1 MARKYGHTYRLSKN
15 FEDYSYIINGI
26 GGIGKTTMV
35 YEIGK
40 LITGSNEGTFIITCG
55 VENKPK
61 HIDDAFGDVAPDFK
75 TFIDIVKELCDNKEE
90 YPDTKFVA
98 VDSMDEFAR
107 ITENY
112 VVNEWNKQCDINDRA
127 KSIAQAYKGFQ
138 KGESRACDLMLQQ
151 IMKLQ
156 NAGYSL
162 LLVGHTKTKLKED
175 VITKI
180 QFEQLTCN
188 LDNKY
193 YNALKDKVNLVA
205 MCYNENV
212 VENVEEKKNA
222 FTKKMNKVGQLADRK
237 RVMVFADT
245 DNAVDCKTHFPFI
258 VAKANFGAENFIK
271 AVRDALEEQSKHPN
285 SEIPNK
291 KTKKTTK
298 KSKEIEETLEEHV
311 SVTEDE
317 ADELRDLGAVLLNDE
332 DDIDDTN
339 DVPWNEDEKEKEDED
354 DIDLFDDDDEFDEKA
369 VKEQIRPL
377 FKEADKDTRAK
388 VRKMLNGNQLTDI
401 HDEDTL
407 KAILKALA

>member
-1 MARKYGHTYRLSKN
+1 MARKFGQTYRLSKN

-75 TFIDIVKELCDNKEE
+75 TFTEIVKELCENKVE

-98 VDSMDEFAR
+98 IDSMDEFAR

-112 VVNEWNKQCDINDRA
+112 VVAEWNKTCDINDRA
-127 KSIAQAYKGFQ
+127 KSISQAYKGFQ
-138 KGESRACDLMLQQ
+138 KGESRACDLMLNQ

-156 NAGYSL
+156 DAGYSL

-205 MCYNENV
+205 MCYTENLV
-212 VENVEEKKNA
+212 DNVEEKKNA
-222 FTKKMNKVGQLADRK
+222 FTKKMNKIGQLADRK

-245 DNAVDCKTHFPFI
+245 ENAVDCKSHFPYI
-258 VAKANFGAENFIK
+258 VAKVDFGAQNFIN

-285 SEIPNK
+285 GVVATKAK
-291 KTKKTTK
+291 KITKKAK
-298 KSKEIEETLEEHV
+298 VEE
-311 SVTEDE
+311 SVVDEDE
-317 ADELRDLGAVLLNDE
+317 EIDATPVQS
-332 DDIDDTN
+332 DDIDEVETA
-339 DVPWNEDEKEKEDED
+339 PWDED
-354 DIDLFDDDDEFDEKA
+354 TDEEIDLFDEDNEDDEEPFDEEVAKA
-369 VKEQIRPL
+369 SIRPA
-377 FKEADKDTRAK
+377 FKAADAETKKIIKGILSGAK
-388 VRKMLNGNQLTDI
+388 LADV
-401 HDEDTL
+401 HDEKTL
-407 KAILKALA
+407 KAILEALA

>member
-1 MARKYGHTYRLSKN
+1 MARKFGHTYRLSKN

-75 TFIDIVKELCDNKEE
+75 TFTDIVKELCENKAE

-98 VDSMDEFAR
+98 IDSMDEFAR

-112 VVNEWNKQCDINDRA
+112 VVAEWNKTCDINDRA
-127 KSIAQAYKGFQ
+127 KSISQAYKGFQ
-138 KGESRACDLMLQQ
+138 KGESRACDLMLNQ

-156 NAGYSL
+156 DAGYSL

-205 MCYNENV
+205 MCYTENLV
-212 VENVEEKKNA
+212 DNVEEKKNA
-222 FTKKMNKVGQLADRK
+222 FTKKMDKIGQLTDRK

-245 DNAVDCKTHFPFI
+245 ENAVDCKSHFPYI
-258 VAKANFGAENFIK
+258 AAKVDFGAANFIQ

-285 SEIPNK
+285 GTSE
-291 KTKKTTK
+291 
-298 KSKEIEETLEEHV
+298 SKPAVKAAPVAAPAPVEEDPEM
-311 SVTEDE
+311 SAQIDE
-317 ADELRDLGAVLLNDE
+317 E
-332 DDIDDTN
+332 DDMDLPFDL
-339 DVPWNEDEKEKEDED
+339 DEDED
-354 DIDLFDDDDEFDEKA
+354 DSFDEEA
-369 VKEQIRPL
+369 VKEEINKL
-377 FKEADKDTRAK
+377 FKVADAATKK
-388 VRKMLNGNQLTDI
+388 GVRSLLNGNKLADI
-401 HDEDTL
+401 HDETTL
-407 KAILKALA
+407 NRILEALA

>member
-26 GGIGKTTMV
+26 GGIGKTTMI

-75 TFIDIVKELCDNKEE
+75 TFTDIVKELCENKAE
-90 YPDTKFVA
+90 YPYTKFIGL
-98 VDSMDEFAR
+98 DSMDEFAR

-112 VVNEWNKQCDINDRA
+112 VVAEWNKTCDINDRA
-127 KSIAQAYKGFQ
+127 KSISQAYKGFQ

-205 MCYNENV
+205 MCYTENLV
-212 VENVEEKKNA
+212 DNVEEKKNA
-222 FTKKMNKVGQLADRK
+222 FTKKMNKIGQLTDRK

-245 DNAVDCKTHFPFI
+245 ENAVDCKSHFPYI
-258 VAKANFGAENFIK
+258 AAKVDFGAENFIK

-285 SEIPNK
+285 GEAPVTKAK
-291 KTKKTTK
+291 KITKKEK
-298 KSKEIEETLEEHV
+298 EETLEEHV

-317 ADELRDLGAVLLNDE
+317 AKELRDMGAVLLND
-332 DDIDDTN
+332 DDEIESAEVETAPWDDDDDT
-339 DVPWNEDEKEKEDED
+339 DLFDED
-354 DIDLFDDDDEFDEKA
+354 DEEPFDEVATKKTIRVAHKA
-369 VKEQIRPL
+369 ADAETQKKVKKLLAGE
-377 FKEADKDTRAK
+377 K
-388 VRKMLNGNQLTDI
+388 LNSI
-401 HDEDTL
+401 HDEKLL
-407 KAILKALA
+407 KEILKVLA

>member
-1 MARKYGHTYRLSKN
+1 MSRKFGRTYKLSKN

-75 TFIDIVKELCDNKEE
+75 TFTDIVKELCENKAE

-98 VDSMDEFAR
+98 IDSMDEFAR

-112 VVNEWNKQCDINDRA
+112 VVAEWNKTCDINDRA

-138 KGESRACDLMLQQ
+138 KGESRACDLMLTQ

-205 MCYNENV
+205 MCYTENV
-212 VENVEEKKNA
+212 VDNIEEKKNA
-222 FTKKMNKVGQLADRK
+222 FTKKMDKIGQLTDRK

-245 DNAVDCKTHFPFI
+245 ENAVDCKSHFPYI
-258 VAKANFGAENFIK
+258 VAKVDFGAANFIQ
-271 AVRDALEEQSKHPN
+271 AVRDALDEQSKHPN
-285 SEIPNK
+285 GTSE
-291 KTKKTTK
+291 
-298 KSKEIEETLEEHV
+298 SKPVAKAASISAPAPAPVEEDPEIEAMSEQI
-311 SVTEDE
+311 DE
-317 ADELRDLGAVLLNDE
+317 E
-332 DDIDDTN
+332 DDMDLPFDLDD
-339 DVPWNEDEKEKEDED
+339 EDED
-354 DIDLFDDDDEFDEKA
+354 DSFDEEA
-369 VKEQIRPL
+369 VKEEINAL
-377 FKEADKDTRAK
+377 FKNADAALKK
-388 VRKMLNGNQLTDI
+388 EVRGILNGGKLANI
-401 HDEDTL
+401 HDEATL
-407 KAILKALA
+407 KRILEALS

>member
-26 GGIGKTTMV
+26 GGIGKTTMI

-75 TFIDIVKELCDNKEE
+75 TFTDIVKELCENKAE
-90 YPDTKFVA
+90 YPYTKFIGL
-98 VDSMDEFAR
+98 DSMDEFAR

-112 VVNEWNKQCDINDRA
+112 VVAEWNKTCDINDRA
-127 KSIAQAYKGFQ
+127 KGISQAYKGFQ

-205 MCYNENV
+205 MCYTENLV
-212 VENVEEKKNA
+212 DNVEEKKNA
-222 FTKKMNKVGQLADRK
+222 FTKKMNKIGQLTDRK

-245 DNAVDCKTHFPFI
+245 ENAVDCKSHFPYI
-258 VAKANFGAENFIK
+258 AAKVDFGAENFIK

-285 SEIPNK
+285 GEAPVTKAK
-291 KTKKTTK
+291 KITKKEK
-298 KSKEIEETLEEHV
+298 EETLEEHV

-317 ADELRDLGAVLLNDE
+317 AKELRDMGAVLLND
-332 DDIDDTN
+332 DDEIESAEVETAPWDDDDDT
-339 DVPWNEDEKEKEDED
+339 DLFDED
-354 DIDLFDDDDEFDEKA
+354 DEEPFDEVATKKTIRAAHKA
-369 VKEQIRPL
+369 ADAETQKKVKEL
-377 FKEADKDTRAK
+377 LAGEK
-388 VRKMLNGNQLTDI
+388 LNSI
-401 HDEDTL
+401 HDEKLL
-407 KAILKALA
+407 KEILKVLA

>member
-1 MARKYGHTYRLSKN
+1 MARKYGHVYKLSKN

-75 TFIDIVKELCDNKEE
+75 TFMEIVKELCENKAE

-98 VDSMDEFAR
+98 IDSMDEFAR
-107 ITENY
+107 TAENY
-112 VVNEWNKQCDINDRA
+112 VVAEWNKTCDINDRA
-127 KSIAQAYKGFQ
+127 KSISQAYKGFQ

-205 MCYNENV
+205 MCYTENLV
-212 VENVEEKKNA
+212 DNVEEKKNA
-222 FTKKMNKVGQLADRK
+222 FTKKMDKIGQLTDRK

-245 DNAVDCKTHFPFI
+245 ENAVDCKSHFPYI
-258 VAKANFGAENFIK
+258 EAKVDFGAQNFID
-271 AVRDALEEQSKHPN
+271 AVRNALDEQSKHPN
-285 SEIPNK
+285 GETHTKAK
-291 KTKKTTK
+291 KLSKKAK
-298 KSKEIEETLEEHV
+298 VDEVEPEIEESIVEE
-311 SVTEDE
+311 E
-317 ADELRDLGAVLLNDE
+317 
-332 DDIDDTN
+332 IDDTTTEV
-339 DVPWNEDEKEKEDED
+339 DEVETAPWDEDED
-354 DIDLFDDDDEFDEKA
+354 VDLFSEDESIDKEEPFDEDAAKA
-369 VKEQIRPL
+369 TIRPA
-377 FKEADKDTRAK
+377 FKAADAETKK
-388 VRKMLNGNQLTDI
+388 VIKGLLGGSKLTDV
-401 HDEDTL
+401 HDEKIL
-407 KAILKALA
+407 KEILKALA

>member
-1 MARKYGHTYRLSKN
+1 MARKFGRIYKLSKN

-55 VENKPK
+55 VENEPK

-75 TFIDIVKELCDNKEE
+75 TFTDIVKELCENKAE

-98 VDSMDEFAR
+98 IDSMDEFAR

-112 VVNEWNKQCDINDRA
+112 VVAEWNKTCDINDRA

-138 KGESRACDLMLQQ
+138 KGESRACDLMLTQ

-205 MCYNENV
+205 MCYTENV
-212 VENVEEKKNA
+212 VDNVEEKKNA
-222 FTKKMNKVGQLADRK
+222 FTKKMDKIGQLTDRK

-245 DNAVDCKTHFPFI
+245 ENAVDCKSHFPYI
-258 VAKANFGAENFIK
+258 VAKVDFGAANFIQ
-271 AVRDALEEQSKHPN
+271 AVRDALNEQSKHPN
-285 SEIPNK
+285 GTSE
-291 KTKKTTK
+291 
-298 KSKEIEETLEEHV
+298 SKPVAKAAPISAPAPAPVEEDPEIEAMSEQI
-311 SVTEDE
+311 DE
-317 ADELRDLGAVLLNDE
+317 E
-332 DDIDDTN
+332 DDMDLPFDLDD
-339 DVPWNEDEKEKEDED
+339 EDED
-354 DIDLFDDDDEFDEKA
+354 GSFDEEA
-369 VKEQIRPL
+369 VKEEINAL
-377 FKEADKDTRAK
+377 FKNADTALKK
-388 VRKMLNGNQLTDI
+388 EVRGILNGGKLANI
-401 HDEDTL
+401 HDEATL
-407 KAILKALA
+407 KRILEALS

>member
-1 MARKYGHTYRLSKN
+1 MARKFGQTYRLSKN

-75 TFIDIVKELCDNKEE
+75 TFTEIVKELCENKVE

-98 VDSMDEFAR
+98 IDSMDEFAR

-112 VVNEWNKQCDINDRA
+112 VVAEWNKTCDINDRA
-127 KSIAQAYKGFQ
+127 KSISQAYKGFQ
-138 KGESRACDLMLQQ
+138 KGESRACDLMLNQ

-156 NAGYSL
+156 DAGYSL

-205 MCYNENV
+205 MCYTENLV
-212 VENVEEKKNA
+212 DNVEEKKNA
-222 FTKKMNKVGQLADRK
+222 FTKKMNKIGQLADRK

-245 DNAVDCKTHFPFI
+245 ENAVDCKSHFPYI
-258 VAKANFGAENFIK
+258 VAKVDFGAQNFIN

-285 SEIPNK
+285 GVVATKAK
-291 KTKKTTK
+291 KITKKAK
-298 KSKEIEETLEEHV
+298 VEESVVEEDKEIDATPV
-311 SVTEDE
+311 QS
-317 ADELRDLGAVLLNDE
+317 
-332 DDIDDTN
+332 DDIDEVETA
-339 DVPWNEDEKEKEDED
+339 PWDED
-354 DIDLFDDDDEFDEKA
+354 TDEEIDLFDEDNEAKATIRPAFKAADAETKKIIKGILNGAKLADVHDEK
-369 VKEQIRPL
+369 
-377 FKEADKDTRAK
+377 
-388 VRKMLNGNQLTDI
+388 
-401 HDEDTL
+401 TL

>member
-1 MARKYGHTYRLSKN
+1 MARKFGQTYRLSKN

-40 LITGSNEGTFIITCG
+40 LITGNNEGTFIITCG

-75 TFIDIVKELCDNKEE
+75 TFTEIVKELCENKAE

-112 VVNEWNKQCDINDRA
+112 VVAEWNKTCDINDRA
-127 KSIAQAYKGFQ
+127 KSISQAYKGFQ
-138 KGESRACDLMLQQ
+138 KGESRACDLMLNQ

-156 NAGYSL
+156 DAGYSL

-205 MCYNENV
+205 MCYTENV
-212 VENVEEKKNA
+212 VDNVEEKKNA
-222 FTKKMNKVGQLADRK
+222 FTKKMNKIGQLTDRK

-245 DNAVDCKTHFPFI
+245 ENAVDCKSHFPYI
-258 VAKANFGAENFIK
+258 AAKVDFGAGNFIK

-285 SEIPNK
+285 GVAITKAK
-291 KTKKTTK
+291 KITKKANTEEVEL
-298 KSKEIEETLEEHV
+298 EIEEPIVEE
-311 SVTEDE
+311 E
-317 ADELRDLGAVLLNDE
+317 
-332 DDIDDTN
+332 IDDTVTEV
-339 DVPWNEDEKEKEDED
+339 DEVDTAPWDEDED
-354 DIDLFDDDDEFDEKA
+354 LDLFSEDESIDDDFDEDAAKA
-369 VKEQIRPL
+369 TIRPA
-377 FKEADKDTRAK
+377 FKAADAETKK
-388 VRKMLNGNQLTDI
+388 IIKELLNGSKLADV
-401 HDEDTL
+401 HDEKIL
-407 KAILKALA
+407 KEILKALA

>member
-1 MARKYGHTYRLSKN
+1 MARKYGKTYRLSKN

-40 LITGSNEGTFIITCG
+40 IITGSNEGTFIITCG

-75 TFIDIVKELCDNKEE
+75 TFTDIVKELCENKEE

-98 VDSMDEFAR
+98 IDSMDEFAR

-112 VVNEWNKQCDINDRA
+112 VVAEWNKTCDINDRA

-156 NAGYSL
+156 SAGYSL

-175 VITKI
+175 VITKV

-193 YNALKDKVNLVA
+193 YNALKDKVNLVV
-205 MCYNENV
+205 MCYNENI
-212 VENVEEKKNA
+212 VENIEEKKNA
-222 FTKKMNKVGQLADRK
+222 FTKKMNKVGQLTDRK

-245 DNAVDCKTHFPFI
+245 DNAIDCKTHFPFI
-258 VAKANFGAENFIK
+258 VAKADFGAQNFID
-271 AVRDALEEQSKHPN
+271 AVRDALEEQSKHT
-285 SEIPNK
+285 SETSSTPTKVKKATPVKEPEPEMEGPDEEPIP
-291 KTKKTTK
+291 
-298 KSKEIEETLEEHV
+298 EPE
-311 SVTEDE
+311 VTPEPVE
-317 ADELRDLGAVLLNDE
+317 E
-332 DDIDDTN
+332 DDPPFDVDEEVDDIFA
-339 DVPWNEDEKEKEDED
+339 EDED
-354 DIDLFDDDDEFDEKA
+354 EEPFDEEA
-369 VKEQIRPL
+369 VKEQIRKLHRTANPETKKL
-377 FKEADKDTRAK
+377 VKEILGAKIADVHDKET
-388 VRKMLNGNQLTDI
+388 LN
-401 HDEDTL
+401 
-407 KAILKALA
+407 KALKALA

>member
-26 GGIGKTTMV
+26 GGIGKTTMI

-75 TFIDIVKELCDNKEE
+75 TFTDIVKELCENKAE
-90 YPDTKFVA
+90 YPYTKFIGL
-98 VDSMDEFAR
+98 DSMDEFAR

-112 VVNEWNKQCDINDRA
+112 VVAEWNKTCDINDRA
-127 KSIAQAYKGFQ
+127 KSISQAYKGFQ

-205 MCYNENV
+205 MCYTENLV
-212 VENVEEKKNA
+212 DNVEEKKNA
-222 FTKKMNKVGQLADRK
+222 FTKKMNKIGQLTDRK

-245 DNAVDCKTHFPFI
+245 ENAVDCKSHFPYI
-258 VAKANFGAENFIK
+258 AAKVDFGAENFIK

-285 SEIPNK
+285 GEIPATKAK
-291 KTKKTTK
+291 KITKKAK
-298 KSKEIEETLEEHV
+298 EETLEEHV
-311 SVTEDE
+311 SVTDDE
-317 ADELRDLGAVLLNDE
+317 AKELRDMGAVLLND
-332 DDIDDTN
+332 DDELESTEVETAPWDD
-339 DVPWNEDEKEKEDED
+339 DDEE
-354 DIDLFDDDDEFDEKA
+354 IDLFDENNEDDEDPFDENAAKA
-369 VKEQIRPL
+369 AIRPA
-377 FKEADKDTRAK
+377 FKNADAETKK
-388 VRKMLNGNQLTDI
+388 VIKGILNGAKLADV
-401 HDEDTL
+401 HDENTL
-407 KAILKALA
+407 KAILEALA

>member
-1 MARKYGHTYRLSKN
+1 MARKFGQTYRLSKN

-75 TFIDIVKELCDNKEE
+75 TFTEIVKELCENKVE

-98 VDSMDEFAR
+98 IDSMDEFAR

-112 VVNEWNKQCDINDRA
+112 VVAEWNKTCDINDRA
-127 KSIAQAYKGFQ
+127 KSISQAYKGFQ
-138 KGESRACDLMLQQ
+138 KGESRACDLMLNQ
-151 IMKLQ
+151 IMRLQ
-156 NAGYSL
+156 DAGYSL

-205 MCYNENV
+205 MCYTENV
-212 VENVEEKKNA
+212 VDNVEEKKNA
-222 FTKKMNKVGQLADRK
+222 FTKKMNKIGQLTDRK
-237 RVMVFADT
+237 RVTVFADT
-245 DNAVDCKTHFPFI
+245 ENAGDCKSHFPYI
-258 VAKANFGAENFIK
+258 AAKVDFGAENFIK

-285 SEIPNK
+285 GVVTTKAK
-291 KTKKTTK
+291 KITKKAK
-298 KSKEIEETLEEHV
+298 VEESVVEEDKEIDATLVQSDDIDEVETAPWD
-311 SVTEDE
+311 EDE
-317 ADELRDLGAVLLNDE
+317 ELDLFDE
-332 DDIDDTN
+332 DDSI
-339 DVPWNEDEKEKEDED
+339 EDET
-354 DIDLFDDDDEFDEKA
+354 FDEAA
-369 VKEQIRPL
+369 VKKAIRD
-377 FKEADKDTRAK
+377 KNKTADAATKKK
-388 VRKMLNGNQLTDI
+388 VLELRGETLLKDI
-401 HDEDTL
+401 HDEKLL
-407 KAILKALA
+407 KEMLKALA

>member
-1 MARKYGHTYRLSKN
+1 MARKFGRIYKLSKN

-75 TFIDIVKELCDNKEE
+75 TFTDIVKELCENKAE

-98 VDSMDEFAR
+98 IDSMDEFAR

-112 VVNEWNKQCDINDRA
+112 VVAEWNKTCDINDRA

-138 KGESRACDLMLQQ
+138 KGESRACDLMLTQ

-205 MCYNENV
+205 MCYTENV
-212 VENVEEKKNA
+212 VDNVEEKKNA
-222 FTKKMNKVGQLADRK
+222 FTKKMDKIGQLTDRK

-245 DNAVDCKTHFPFI
+245 ENAVDCKSHFPYI
-258 VAKANFGAENFIK
+258 VAKVDFGAANFIQ

-285 SEIPNK
+285 GTSE
-291 KTKKTTK
+291 
-298 KSKEIEETLEEHV
+298 SKPVAKAAPISAPAPAPVEEDPEIEAMSEQIDEE
-311 SVTEDE
+311 DNM
-317 ADELRDLGAVLLNDE
+317 DLPFDL
-332 DDIDDTN
+332 DD
-339 DVPWNEDEKEKEDED
+339 EDED
-354 DIDLFDDDDEFDEKA
+354 DSFDEEA
-369 VKEQIRPL
+369 VKEEINAL
-377 FKEADKDTRAK
+377 FKNADTALTKE
-388 VRKMLNGNQLTDI
+388 VRGILNGGKLANI
-401 HDEDTL
+401 HDEATL
-407 KAILKALA
+407 KRILEALS

>member
-1 MARKYGHTYRLSKN
+1 MARKFGHTYRLSKN

-75 TFIDIVKELCDNKEE
+75 TFTDIVKELCENKAE

-112 VVNEWNKQCDINDRA
+112 VVAEWNKTCDINDRA

-138 KGESRACDLMLQQ
+138 KGESRACDLMLTQ

-205 MCYNENV
+205 MCYTENV
-212 VENVEEKKNA
+212 VDNVEEKKNA
-222 FTKKMNKVGQLADRK
+222 FTKKMDKIGQLTDRK

-245 DNAVDCKTHFPFI
+245 ENAVDCKSHFPYI
-258 VAKANFGAENFIK
+258 VAKVDFGAANFIQ
-271 AVRDALEEQSKHPN
+271 AVRDALNEQSKHPN
-285 SEIPNK
+285 GTSE
-291 KTKKTTK
+291 
-298 KSKEIEETLEEHV
+298 SKPVAKAAPISAPAPAPVEEDPEIETMSEQI
-311 SVTEDE
+311 DE
-317 ADELRDLGAVLLNDE
+317 E
-332 DDIDDTN
+332 DDMDLPFDLDD
-339 DVPWNEDEKEKEDED
+339 EDED
-354 DIDLFDDDDEFDEKA
+354 DSFDEEA
-369 VKEQIRPL
+369 VKEEINAL
-377 FKEADKDTRAK
+377 FKNADAALKK
-388 VRKMLNGNQLTDI
+388 EVRGILNGGKLANI
-401 HDEDTL
+401 HDEATL
-407 KAILKALA
+407 KRILEALS

>member
-26 GGIGKTTMV
+26 GGIGKTTMI

-75 TFIDIVKELCDNKEE
+75 TFTDIVKELCENKAE
-90 YPDTKFVA
+90 YPYTKFVGL
-98 VDSMDEFAR
+98 DSMDEFAR

-112 VVNEWNKQCDINDRA
+112 VVSEWNKTCDINDRA
-127 KSIAQAYKGFQ
+127 KSISQAYKGFQ

-205 MCYNENV
+205 MCYTENLV
-212 VENVEEKKNA
+212 DNVEEKKNA
-222 FTKKMNKVGQLADRK
+222 FTKKMNKIGQLTDRK

-245 DNAVDCKTHFPFI
+245 ENAIDCKSHFPYI
-258 VAKANFGAENFIK
+258 AAKVDFGAENFIK

-285 SEIPNK
+285 GEAPVTKAK
-291 KTKKTTK
+291 KITKKEK
-298 KSKEIEETLEEHV
+298 EETLEEHV

-317 ADELRDLGAVLLNDE
+317 AKELRDMGAVLLND
-332 DDIDDTN
+332 DDEIESAEVETAPWDDDN
-339 DVPWNEDEKEKEDED
+339 DTDLFDED
-354 DIDLFDDDDEFDEKA
+354 DEEPFDEVATKKTIRAAHKA
-369 VKEQIRPL
+369 ADAETQKKVKEL
-377 FKEADKDTRAK
+377 LAGEK
-388 VRKMLNGNQLTDI
+388 LNSI
-401 HDEDTL
+401 HDEKLL
-407 KAILKALA
+407 KEILKVLA

>member
-26 GGIGKTTMV
+26 GGIGKTTMI

-75 TFIDIVKELCDNKEE
+75 TFTDIVKELCENKAE
-90 YPDTKFVA
+90 YPYTKFIGL
-98 VDSMDEFAR
+98 DSMDEFAR

-112 VVNEWNKQCDINDRA
+112 VVAEWNKTCDINDRA
-127 KSIAQAYKGFQ
+127 KSISQAYKGFQ

-205 MCYNENV
+205 MCYTENLV
-212 VENVEEKKNA
+212 DNVEEKKNA
-222 FTKKMNKVGQLADRK
+222 FTKKMNKIGQLTDRK

-245 DNAVDCKTHFPFI
+245 ENAVDCKSHFPYI
-258 VAKANFGAENFIK
+258 AAKVDFGAENFIQ

-285 SEIPNK
+285 GEAPVTKAK
-291 KTKKTTK
+291 KITKKEK
-298 KSKEIEETLEEHV
+298 EETLEEHV

-317 ADELRDLGAVLLNDE
+317 AKDLHDMGAVLLND
-332 DDIDDTN
+332 DDELESAEVETAPWDDDDDT
-339 DVPWNEDEKEKEDED
+339 DLFDED
-354 DIDLFDDDDEFDEKA
+354 DEEPFDEVATKKTIRAAHKA
-369 VKEQIRPL
+369 ADAETQKKVKEL
-377 FKEADKDTRAK
+377 LAGEK
-388 VRKMLNGNQLTDI
+388 LNSV
-401 HDEDTL
+401 HDEKLL
-407 KAILKALA
+407 KEILKVLA

>member
-1 MARKYGHTYRLSKN
+1 MARKFGHTYRLSKN

-75 TFIDIVKELCDNKEE
+75 TFTEIVKELCENKVE

-98 VDSMDEFAR
+98 IDSMDEFAR

-112 VVNEWNKQCDINDRA
+112 VVAEWNKTCDINDRA
-127 KSIAQAYKGFQ
+127 KSISQAYKGFQ
-138 KGESRACDLMLQQ
+138 KGESRACDLMLNQ

-156 NAGYSL
+156 DAGYSL

-175 VITKI
+175 VSTKI

-205 MCYNENV
+205 MCYTENV
-212 VENVEEKKNA
+212 VDNVEEKKNA
-222 FTKKMNKVGQLADRK
+222 FTKKMNKIGQLTDRK

-245 DNAVDCKTHFPFI
+245 ENAVDCKSHFPYI
-258 VAKANFGAENFIK
+258 AAKVDFGAENFIK

-285 SEIPNK
+285 GVVATKAK
-291 KTKKTTK
+291 KITKKANV
-298 KSKEIEETLEEHV
+298 EE
-311 SVTEDE
+311 SVVEEDE
-317 ADELRDLGAVLLNDE
+317 EIDATPVQSDDVNEVETAPWDDDEELDLFDE
-332 DDIDDTN
+332 DDSI
-339 DVPWNEDEKEKEDED
+339 EDET
-354 DIDLFDDDDEFDEKA
+354 FDEEA
-369 VKEQIRPL
+369 VKKAI
-377 FKEADKDTRAK
+377 RAK
-388 VRKMLNGNQLTDI
+388 NKTADAATKKKVLELRGETLLKDI
-401 HDEDTL
+401 HDEKLL
-407 KAILKALA
+407 KEILKALA

>member
-26 GGIGKTTMV
+26 GGIGKTTMI

-75 TFIDIVKELCDNKEE
+75 TFTDIVKELCENKAE
-90 YPDTKFVA
+90 YPYTKFIGL
-98 VDSMDEFAR
+98 DSMDEFAR

-112 VVNEWNKQCDINDRA
+112 VVAEWNKTCDINDRA
-127 KSIAQAYKGFQ
+127 KSISQAYKGFQ

-205 MCYNENV
+205 MCYTENLV
-212 VENVEEKKNA
+212 DNVEEKKNA
-222 FTKKMNKVGQLADRK
+222 FTKKMNKIGQLADRK

-245 DNAVDCKTHFPFI
+245 ENAVDCKSHFPYI
-258 VAKANFGAENFIK
+258 VAKVDFGAQNFIN
-271 AVRDALEEQSKHPN
+271 AVRDALDEQSKYPN
-285 SEIPNK
+285 GEASPTKAK
-291 KTKKTTK
+291 KITKKAK
-298 KSKEIEETLEEHV
+298 VEEPVVE
-311 SVTEDE
+311 EDE
-317 ADELRDLGAVLLNDE
+317 EIDATPVQS
-332 DDIDDTN
+332 DDVNEVETAPWDDDDT
-339 DVPWNEDEKEKEDED
+339 
-354 DIDLFDDDDEFDEKA
+354 DLFDEDNEGDTETFDEDAAKA
-369 VKEQIRPL
+369 VIRPA
-377 FKEADKDTRAK
+377 FKNADAETKK
-388 VRKMLNGNQLTDI
+388 VIKGILNGVKLADV
-401 HDEDTL
+401 HDENTL
-407 KAILKALA
+407 KAILEALA

>member
-1 MARKYGHTYRLSKN
+1 MARKFGHTYRLSKN

-40 LITGSNEGTFIITCG
+40 IITGSNEGTFIITCG

-75 TFIDIVKELCDNKEE
+75 TFTEITKELCENKEE
-90 YPDTKFVA
+90 YPYTKFVA
-98 VDSMDEFAR
+98 IDSMDEFAR
-107 ITENY
+107 ITENH
-112 VVNEWNKQCDINDRA
+112 VVAEWNKTCDINDRA
-127 KSIAQAYKGFQ
+127 KSISQAYKGFQ
-138 KGESRACDLMLQQ
+138 KGESRACDLMLNQ

-156 NAGYSL
+156 DAGYSL

-205 MCYNENV
+205 MCYNENIV
-212 VENVEEKKNA
+212 DNVEEKKNA

-245 DNAVDCKTHFPFI
+245 ENAVDCKSHFPYI
-258 VAKANFGAENFIK
+258 VAKVDFGAENFIK

-285 SEIPNK
+285 GTPAK
-291 KTKKTTK
+291 AKRATK
-298 KSKEIEETLEEHV
+298 KSKVDEEPAPVEEDDVLSDEEIDEMNEQVEN
-311 SVTEDE
+311 EDE
-317 ADELRDLGAVLLNDE
+317 APFDLFD
-332 DDIDDTN
+332 
-339 DVPWNEDEKEKEDED
+339 EDED
-354 DIDLFDDDDEFDEKA
+354 IDSDFDEDA
-369 VKEQIRPL
+369 VKAEIRPK
-377 FKEADKDTRAK
+377 FRDADAATKK
-388 VRKMLNGNQLTDI
+388 VIKGILNGSKLADI
-401 HDEDTL
+401 HDENTL
-407 KAILKALA
+407 KEILKALA

>member
-26 GGIGKTTMV
+26 GGIGKTTII

-75 TFIDIVKELCDNKEE
+75 TFTDIVKELCENKAE
-90 YPDTKFVA
+90 YPYTKFIGL
-98 VDSMDEFAR
+98 DSMDEFAR

-112 VVNEWNKQCDINDRA
+112 VVAEWNKTCDINDRA
-127 KSIAQAYKGFQ
+127 KSISQAYKGFQ

-205 MCYNENV
+205 MCYTENLV
-212 VENVEEKKNA
+212 DNVEEKKNA
-222 FTKKMNKVGQLADRK
+222 FTKKMNKIGQLTDRK

-245 DNAVDCKTHFPFI
+245 ENAVDCKSHFPYI
-258 VAKANFGAENFIK
+258 AAKVDFGAENFIQ

-285 SEIPNK
+285 GEAPVTKAK
-291 KTKKTTK
+291 KITKKAK
-298 KSKEIEETLEEHV
+298 EETLEEHV

-317 ADELRDLGAVLLNDE
+317 AKELRDMGAVLLND
-332 DDIDDTN
+332 DDELGSAEVETAPWDDDDDT
-339 DVPWNEDEKEKEDED
+339 DLFDED
-354 DIDLFDDDDEFDEKA
+354 DEEPFDEVTAKKTIRVAHKA
-369 VKEQIRPL
+369 ADAETQKKVKEL
-377 FKEADKDTRAK
+377 LAGEK
-388 VRKMLNGNQLTDI
+388 LNSV
-401 HDEDTL
+401 HDEKLL
-407 KAILKALA
+407 KEILKALA

>member
-1 MARKYGHTYRLSKN
+1 MARKFGQTYRLSKN

-75 TFIDIVKELCDNKEE
+75 IFTEIVKELCENKIE

-98 VDSMDEFAR
+98 IDSMDEFAR

-112 VVNEWNKQCDINDRA
+112 VVAEWNKTCDINDRA
-127 KSIAQAYKGFQ
+127 KSISQAYKGFQ
-138 KGESRACDLMLQQ
+138 KGESRACDLMLNQ

-156 NAGYSL
+156 DAGYSL

-205 MCYNENV
+205 MCYTENV
-212 VENVEEKKNA
+212 VDNVEEKKNA
-222 FTKKMNKVGQLADRK
+222 FTKKMNKIGQLTDRK

-245 DNAVDCKTHFPFI
+245 ENAVDCKSHFPYI
-258 VAKANFGAENFIK
+258 AAKVDFGAENFIK

-285 SEIPNK
+285 GVVATKAK
-291 KTKKTTK
+291 KITKKAK
-298 KSKEIEETLEEHV
+298 VEESVVEEDKEIDATPV
-311 SVTEDE
+311 QS
-317 ADELRDLGAVLLNDE
+317 
-332 DDIDDTN
+332 DDIDEVETA
-339 DVPWNEDEKEKEDED
+339 PWDED
-354 DIDLFDDDDEFDEKA
+354 TDEEIDLFDEDNEDDEEPFDEEVAKA
-369 VKEQIRPL
+369 TIRPA
-377 FKEADKDTRAK
+377 FKAADAETKK
-388 VRKMLNGNQLTDI
+388 IIKGILNGAKLADV
-401 HDEDTL
+401 HDEKTL
-407 KAILKALA
+407 KAILKALD

>member
-1 MARKYGHTYRLSKN
+1 MARKFGHTYRLSKN

-75 TFIDIVKELCDNKEE
+75 TFTEITKELCENKEE
-90 YPDTKFVA
+90 YPYTKFVA
-98 VDSMDEFAR
+98 IDSMDEFAR
-107 ITENY
+107 ITENH
-112 VVNEWNKQCDINDRA
+112 VVAEWNKTCDINDRA
-127 KSIAQAYKGFQ
+127 KSISQAYKGFQ
-138 KGESRACDLMLQQ
+138 KGESRACDLMLNQ

-156 NAGYSL
+156 DAGYSL

-205 MCYNENV
+205 MCYNENIV
-212 VENVEEKKNA
+212 DNVEEKKNA

-245 DNAVDCKTHFPFI
+245 ENAVDCKSHFPYI
-258 VAKANFGAENFIK
+258 VAKVDFGAENFIK

-285 SEIPNK
+285 GTP
-291 KTKKTTK
+291 TKAKRATK
-298 KSKEIEETLEEHV
+298 KSKVEEEPTPVEEIALDDADEDEEIPEINEQV
-311 SVTEDE
+311 ENEDE
-317 ADELRDLGAVLLNDE
+317 APFDLFD
-332 DDIDDTN
+332 
-339 DVPWNEDEKEKEDED
+339 EDED
-354 DIDLFDDDDEFDEKA
+354 IDSDFDEDA
-369 VKEQIRPL
+369 VKAEIRPK
-377 FKEADKDTRAK
+377 FRDADAATKK
-388 VRKMLNGNQLTDI
+388 VIKGILNGSKLADI
-401 HDEDTL
+401 HDENTL
-407 KAILKALA
+407 KEILKALA

>member
-1 MARKYGHTYRLSKN
+1 MARKFGHTYRLSKN

-75 TFIDIVKELCDNKEE
+75 TFTEIVKELCENKVE

-98 VDSMDEFAR
+98 IDSMDEFAR

-112 VVNEWNKQCDINDRA
+112 VVAEWNKTCDINDRA
-127 KSIAQAYKGFQ
+127 KSISQAYKGFQ
-138 KGESRACDLMLQQ
+138 KGESRACDLMLNQ

-156 NAGYSL
+156 DAGYSL

-205 MCYNENV
+205 MCYTENV
-212 VENVEEKKNA
+212 VDNVEEKKNA
-222 FTKKMNKVGQLADRK
+222 FTKKMNKIGQLTDRK

-245 DNAVDCKTHFPFI
+245 ENAVDCKSHFPYI
-258 VAKANFGAENFIK
+258 AAKVDFGAENFIK

-285 SEIPNK
+285 GVVATKAK
-291 KTKKTTK
+291 KITKKANV
-298 KSKEIEETLEEHV
+298 EEPVVE
-311 SVTEDE
+311 EDE
-317 ADELRDLGAVLLNDE
+317 EIDATPVQSDDVNEVETAPWDE
-332 DDIDDTN
+332 DT
-339 DVPWNEDEKEKEDED
+339 DEE
-354 DIDLFDDDDEFDEKA
+354 IDLFDEDNEDDEEPFDEEVAKA
-369 VKEQIRPL
+369 TIRPA
-377 FKEADKDTRAK
+377 FKAADAETKK
-388 VRKMLNGNQLTDI
+388 IIKGILNGAKLADV
-401 HDEDTL
+401 HDEKTL

>member
-1 MARKYGHTYRLSKN
+1 MARKFGQTYRLSKN

-75 TFIDIVKELCDNKEE
+75 TFTEIVKELCENKVE

-98 VDSMDEFAR
+98 IDSMDEFAR

-112 VVNEWNKQCDINDRA
+112 VVAEWNKTCDINDRA
-127 KSIAQAYKGFQ
+127 KSISQAYKGFQ
-138 KGESRACDLMLQQ
+138 KGESRACDLMLNQ

-156 NAGYSL
+156 DAGYSL

-205 MCYNENV
+205 MCYTENV
-212 VENVEEKKNA
+212 VDNVEEKKNA
-222 FTKKMNKVGQLADRK
+222 FTKKMNKIGQLTDRK

-245 DNAVDCKTHFPFI
+245 ENAVDCKSHFPYI
-258 VAKANFGAENFIK
+258 AAKVDFGAENFIK

-285 SEIPNK
+285 GVVTTKAK
-291 KTKKTTK
+291 KITKKAK
-298 KSKEIEETLEEHV
+298 AEESVVKEDKEIDNTPVQSDDIDEVET
-311 SVTEDE
+311 
-317 ADELRDLGAVLLNDE
+317 APWDE
-332 DDIDDTN
+332 DDELDLF
-339 DVPWNEDEKEKEDED
+339 DED
-354 DIDLFDDDDEFDEKA
+354 DSIEDETFDEEAIKKA
-369 VKEQIRPL
+369 I
-377 FKEADKDTRAK
+377 RAK
-388 VRKMLNGNQLTDI
+388 NKTADAATKKKVLELRGETLLNDI
-401 HDEDTL
+401 HDEKLL
-407 KAILKALA
+407 KEMLKALA

>member
-1 MARKYGHTYRLSKN
+1 MARKFGQTYRLSKN

-75 TFIDIVKELCDNKEE
+75 TFTEILKELCENKVE

-98 VDSMDEFAR
+98 IDSMDEFAR

-112 VVNEWNKQCDINDRA
+112 VVAEWNKTCDINDRA
-127 KSIAQAYKGFQ
+127 KSISQAYKGFQ
-138 KGESRACDLMLQQ
+138 KGESRACDLMLNQ

-156 NAGYSL
+156 DAGYSL

-205 MCYNENV
+205 MCYTENV
-212 VENVEEKKNA
+212 VDNVEEKKNA
-222 FTKKMNKVGQLADRK
+222 FTKKMNKIGQLTDRK

-245 DNAVDCKTHFPFI
+245 ENAVDCKSHFPYI
-258 VAKANFGAENFIK
+258 AAKVDFGAENFIK

-285 SEIPNK
+285 GVVAT
-291 KTKKTTK
+291 KTKKITK
-298 KSKEIEETLEEHV
+298 KAKADEDTLVDHV
-311 SVTEDE
+311 TVTEEE
-317 ADELRDLGAVLLNDE
+317 AEELRDAGAILLGEDE
-332 DDIDDTN
+332 DM
-339 DVPWNEDEKEKEDED
+339 DVQTDVEVAPFDEDD
-354 DIDLFDDDDEFDEKA
+354 DIDLFDDDEEVFDEEA
-369 VKEQIRPL
+369 VKNEINTKFKSADGNLKREIRS
-377 FKEADKDTRAK
+377 
-388 VRKMLNGNQLTDI
+388 MLNGAKLADV
-401 HDEDTL
+401 HDEKTL
-407 KAILKALA
+407 KDILKALA

>member
-1 MARKYGHTYRLSKN
+1 MARKFGQTYRLSKN

-75 TFIDIVKELCDNKEE
+75 TFTEIVKELCENKVE

-98 VDSMDEFAR
+98 IDSMDEFAR

-112 VVNEWNKQCDINDRA
+112 VVAEWNKTCDINDRA
-127 KSIAQAYKGFQ
+127 KSISQAYKGFQ
-138 KGESRACDLMLQQ
+138 KGESRACDLMLNQ

-156 NAGYSL
+156 DAGYSL

-205 MCYNENV
+205 MCYTENV
-212 VENVEEKKNA
+212 VDNVEEKKNA
-222 FTKKMNKVGQLADRK
+222 FTKKMNKIGQLTDRK

-245 DNAVDCKTHFPFI
+245 ENAVDCKSHFPYI
-258 VAKANFGAENFIK
+258 AAKVDFGAENFIK

-285 SEIPNK
+285 GVVATKAK
-291 KTKKTTK
+291 KITKKAK
-298 KSKEIEETLEEHV
+298 VEESVVEEDKEID
-311 SVTEDE
+311 VTP
-317 ADELRDLGAVLLNDE
+317 VQS
-332 DDIDDTN
+332 DDIDEVETA
-339 DVPWNEDEKEKEDED
+339 PWDED
-354 DIDLFDDDDEFDEKA
+354 TDEEIDLFDEDNEDDEGTFDENAAKA
-369 VKEQIRPL
+369 TIRPA
-377 FKEADKDTRAK
+377 FKAADAETKK
-388 VRKMLNGNQLTDI
+388 IIKGILNGAKLADV
-401 HDEDTL
+401 HDEKTL
-407 KAILKALA
+407 KAILKALD

>member
-1 MARKYGHTYRLSKN
+1 MARKFGQTYRLSKN

-75 TFIDIVKELCDNKEE
+75 TFTEIVKELCENKVE

-98 VDSMDEFAR
+98 IDSMDEFAR

-112 VVNEWNKQCDINDRA
+112 VVAEWNKTCDINDRA
-127 KSIAQAYKGFQ
+127 KSISQAYKGFQ
-138 KGESRACDLMLQQ
+138 KGESRACDLMLNQ

-156 NAGYSL
+156 DAGYSL

-205 MCYNENV
+205 MCYTENV
-212 VENVEEKKNA
+212 VDNVEEKKNA
-222 FTKKMNKVGQLADRK
+222 FTKKMNKIGQLTDRK

-245 DNAVDCKTHFPFI
+245 ENAVDCKSHFPYI
-258 VAKANFGAENFIK
+258 AAKVDFGAENFIK

-285 SEIPNK
+285 GVVATKAK
-291 KTKKTTK
+291 KITKKANV
-298 KSKEIEETLEEHV
+298 EEPIVE
-311 SVTEDE
+311 EDE
-317 ADELRDLGAVLLNDE
+317 EIDATPVQSDDVNEVETAPWDDDEELDIFDE
-332 DDIDDTN
+332 DDSI
-339 DVPWNEDEKEKEDED
+339 EDET
-354 DIDLFDDDDEFDEKA
+354 FDEEA
-369 VKEQIRPL
+369 VKKAI
-377 FKEADKDTRAK
+377 RAK
-388 VRKMLNGNQLTDI
+388 NKTADAATKKKVLELRGETLLNDI
-401 HDEDTL
+401 HDEKLL
-407 KAILKALA
+407 KEMLKALA

>member
-1 MARKYGHTYRLSKN
+1 MARKYGKTYRLSKN

-40 LITGSNEGTFIITCG
+40 IITGSNEGTFIITCG

-75 TFIDIVKELCDNKEE
+75 TFTDIVKELCENKEE

-98 VDSMDEFAR
+98 IDSMDEFAR

-112 VVNEWNKQCDINDRA
+112 VVSEWNKTCDINDRA

-156 NAGYSL
+156 TAGYSL

-175 VITKI
+175 VITKV

-205 MCYNENV
+205 MCYNENI
-212 VENVEEKKNA
+212 VENIEEKKNA
-222 FTKKMNKVGQLADRK
+222 FTKKMNKVGQLTDRK

-245 DNAVDCKTHFPFI
+245 DNAIDCKTHFPFI
-258 VAKANFGAENFIK
+258 VAKTDFGAQNFID
-271 AVRDALEEQSKHPN
+271 AVRDALEEQSKHTGEASSTPTKA
-285 SEIPNK
+285 K
-291 KTKKTTK
+291 KATPVKEPEP
-298 KSKEIEETLEEHV
+298 EIEEPDEEPIPEPE
-311 SVTEDE
+311 VTPEPVEEDDPPFD
-317 ADELRDLGAVLLNDE
+317 ADEEV
-332 DDIDDTN
+332 DDIFD
-339 DVPWNEDEKEKEDED
+339 EDED
-354 DIDLFDDDDEFDEKA
+354 EEPFDEEA
-369 VKEQIRPL
+369 VKEQIRKLHRTANPETKKL
-377 FKEADKDTRAK
+377 IKEILGAKIADVHDKET
-388 VRKMLNGNQLTDI
+388 LN
-401 HDEDTL
+401 
-407 KAILKALA
+407 KALKALA

>member
-1 MARKYGHTYRLSKN
+1 MARKFGQTYRLSKN

-40 LITGSNEGTFIITCG
+40 IITGSNEGTFIITCG

-75 TFIDIVKELCDNKEE
+75 TFTEIVKELCENKIE

-98 VDSMDEFAR
+98 IDSMDEFAR

-112 VVNEWNKQCDINDRA
+112 VVAEWNKTCDINDRA
-127 KSIAQAYKGFQ
+127 KSISQAYKGFQ
-138 KGESRACDLMLQQ
+138 KGESRACDLMLNQ

-156 NAGYSL
+156 DAGYSL

-205 MCYNENV
+205 MCYTENLV
-212 VENVEEKKNA
+212 DNVEEKKNA
-222 FTKKMNKVGQLADRK
+222 FTKKMNKIGQLADRK

-245 DNAVDCKTHFPFI
+245 ENAVDCKSHFPYI
-258 VAKANFGAENFIK
+258 VAKVDFGAQNFIN

-285 SEIPNK
+285 GVVETKAK
-291 KTKKTTK
+291 KITKKAK
-298 KSKEIEETLEEHV
+298 VEESVVEEDKEIDATPV
-311 SVTEDE
+311 QS
-317 ADELRDLGAVLLNDE
+317 
-332 DDIDDTN
+332 DDIDEVETA
-339 DVPWNEDEKEKEDED
+339 PWDED
-354 DIDLFDDDDEFDEKA
+354 TDEEIDLFDEDNEDDEEPFDEEVAKA
-369 VKEQIRPL
+369 TIRPA
-377 FKEADKDTRAK
+377 FKAADAETKK
-388 VRKMLNGNQLTDI
+388 IIKGILNGAKLADV
-401 HDEDTL
+401 HDEKTL
-407 KAILKALA
+407 KAILKALD

>member
-1 MARKYGHTYRLSKN
+1 MARKFGQTYRLSKN

-75 TFIDIVKELCDNKEE
+75 TFTEIVKELCENKVE

-98 VDSMDEFAR
+98 IDSMDEFAR

-112 VVNEWNKQCDINDRA
+112 VVAEWNKTCDINDRA
-127 KSIAQAYKGFQ
+127 KSISQAYKGFQ
-138 KGESRACDLMLQQ
+138 KGESRACDLMLNQ

-156 NAGYSL
+156 DAGYSL

-205 MCYNENV
+205 MCYTENLV
-212 VENVEEKKNA
+212 DNVEEKKNA
-222 FTKKMNKVGQLADRK
+222 FTKKMNKIGQLADRK

-245 DNAVDCKTHFPFI
+245 ENAVDCKSHFPYI
-258 VAKANFGAENFIK
+258 VAKVDFGAQNFIN

-285 SEIPNK
+285 GVVATKAK
-291 KTKKTTK
+291 KITKKAK
-298 KSKEIEETLEEHV
+298 VEESVVEEDKEIDATPV
-311 SVTEDE
+311 QS
-317 ADELRDLGAVLLNDE
+317 
-332 DDIDDTN
+332 DDIDEVETAPWGEDT
-339 DVPWNEDEKEKEDED
+339 DEE
-354 DIDLFDDDDEFDEKA
+354 IDLFDEDNEDDEEPFDEEVAKA
-369 VKEQIRPL
+369 TIRPA
-377 FKEADKDTRAK
+377 FKVADTETKK
-388 VRKMLNGNQLTDI
+388 IIKGILNGAKLADV
-401 HDEDTL
+401 HDEKTL
-407 KAILKALA
+407 KAILEALA

>member
-1 MARKYGHTYRLSKN
+1 MARKFGQTYRLSKN

-26 GGIGKTTMV
+26 GGIGKTTMI

-75 TFIDIVKELCDNKEE
+75 TFTEIVKELCENKGE
-90 YPDTKFVA
+90 YPYTKFVGI
-98 VDSMDEFAR
+98 DSMDEFAR
-107 ITENY
+107 ITEGH
-112 VVNEWNKQCDINDRA
+112 VVAEWNKSCDINDRA
-127 KSIAQAYKGFQ
+127 KSISQAYKGFQ

-156 NAGYSL
+156 NAGYSI

-205 MCYNENV
+205 MCYTENL

-245 DNAVDCKTHFPFI
+245 ENAVDCKSHFPYI
-258 VAKANFGAENFIK
+258 VAKTDFGAENFIK

-285 SEIPNK
+285 GETLTAKAK
-291 KTKKTTK
+291 KVTK
-298 KSKEIEETLEEHV
+298 KSKAVAETLEEHV
-311 SVTEDE
+311 TVTEDE
-317 ADELRDLGAVLLNDE
+317 ADDLRDIGATLLNDE
-332 DDIDDTN
+332 DDIDVAEN
-339 DVPWNEDEKEKEDED
+339 VDEAPFDLFDEDED
-354 DIDLFDDDDEFDEKA
+354 DFDEDAAKA
-369 VKEQIRPL
+369 EIRPK
-377 FKEADKDTRAK
+377 FRDADAATKKEIKAL
-388 VRKMLNGNQLTDI
+388 LNGSKLNDI
-401 HDEDTL
+401 HDKDTL
-407 KAILKALA
+407 KAILEALA

>member
-1 MARKYGHTYRLSKN
+1 MARKFGHTYRLSKN

-75 TFIDIVKELCDNKEE
+75 TFTEIVKELCENKVE

-98 VDSMDEFAR
+98 IDSMDEFAR

-112 VVNEWNKQCDINDRA
+112 VVAEWNKTCDINDRA
-127 KSIAQAYKGFQ
+127 KSISQAYKGFQ
-138 KGESRACDLMLQQ
+138 KGESRACDLMLNQ

-156 NAGYSL
+156 DAGYSL

-205 MCYNENV
+205 MCYTENV
-212 VENVEEKKNA
+212 VDNVEEKKNA
-222 FTKKMNKVGQLADRK
+222 FTKKMNKIGQLTDRK

-245 DNAVDCKTHFPFI
+245 ENAVDCKSHFPYI
-258 VAKANFGAENFIK
+258 AAKVDFGAENFIK

-285 SEIPNK
+285 GVVATKAK
-291 KTKKTTK
+291 KITKKANV
-298 KSKEIEETLEEHV
+298 EEPVVE
-311 SVTEDE
+311 EDE
-317 ADELRDLGAVLLNDE
+317 EIDATPVQSDDVNEVETAPWDE
-332 DDIDDTN
+332 DT
-339 DVPWNEDEKEKEDED
+339 DEE
-354 DIDLFDDDDEFDEKA
+354 IDLFDEDNEDDEEPFDEEVAKA
-369 VKEQIRPL
+369 TIRPA
-377 FKEADKDTRAK
+377 FKAADAETKK
-388 VRKMLNGNQLTDI
+388 IIKGILNGAKLADV
-401 HDEDTL
+401 HDDKTL
-407 KAILKALA
+407 KTILEALA